1 MTTELE
7 RYKQAVKEV
16 SCALTVGS
24 DGGLTERGCKLAL
37 KAVNAILHPE
47 PQYEEVKEKRYIVID
62 AQGTERWYGA
72 GSSPGIAEGEHIV
85 CLVGTYRRAI
95 PQPVD
100 KSVTVECG
108 WHETKGPGSC
118 SIIYPYD
125 PTAALNLKQFL
136 DKRGTLTFTWTD
148 PQ

>member
-1 MTTELE
+1 MPEN
-7 RYKQAVKEV
+7 Y
-16 SCALTVGS
+16 S
-24 DGGLTERGCKLAL
+24 
-37 KAVNAILHPE
+37 KAAQRDLDRINAILHPE

>member
-95 PQPVD
+95 TLPVER
-100 KSVTVECG
+100 SVTVEATVDKIGDGCG
-108 WHETKGPGSC
+108 IKW
-118 SIIYPYD
+118 
-125 PTAALNLKQFL
+125 LNPFEENPECH
-136 DKRGTLTFTWTD
+136 DKRGFLTFTWTD